1 MMRNAKL
8 KEPENNILSFIRKSV
23 PVAPRI
29 TIYGTP
35 GIGKST
41 LASQFPSPLFFLTEE
56 CTLNNVDYIGVVKS
70 YDKFIEG
77 ISKLADIPNPP
88 FKTLIIDSIS
98 KLDALIVNQILRG
111 ENLSKNGKQPS
122 LNSACGGYGAGFQAA
137 QQEHRYVK
145 SILDNF
151 QKKGVTVIY
160 IGHLTTTKYKAP
172 DLDDYDR
179 YSIVMNHDKSREVYI
194 DDVDAVFFCKLKS
207 FVNTTESGR
216 SLISS
221 TDDRIILSGVS
232 DAHISKNRFNMP
244 MEMEMS
250 FESIK
255 EYIPFYQLSEGK

>member
-1 MMRNAKL
+1 MRNIKP
-8 KEPENNILSFIRKSV
+8 KEENNILNFIKKSV

-41 LASQFPSPLFFLTEE
+41 LASQFPEPLFFLTEE
-56 CTLNNVDYIGVVKS
+56 CSISDIDYIGVVKS

-77 ISKLADIPNPP
+77 ITKLAAIDNPP

-98 KLDALIVNQILRG
+98 KLDQLIVNEILRV
-111 ENLSKNGKQPS
+111 EKLSKNGKQPS
-122 LNSACGGYGAGFQAA
+122 LNSACGGYGAGYQAA

-179 YSIVMNHDKSREVYI
+179 YTIVMNHDKSREVYI

-207 FVNTTESGR
+207 FVSSTDSGR

-221 TDDRIILSGVS
+221 TEDRIILSSVS
-232 DAHISKNRFNMP
+232 DAHVSKNRFDMP

-255 EYIPFYQLSEGK
+255 EYIPFYQSSEEK

>member
-1 MMRNAKL
+1 MRNIKP
-8 KEPENNILSFIRKSV
+8 KEESNILDFIKKSV

-41 LASQFPSPLFFLTEE
+41 LASQFPEPLFFLTEE
-56 CTLNNVDYIGVVKS
+56 CSINDINYIGVVKS

-77 ISKLADIPNPP
+77 ITKLAAIDKPP

-98 KLDALIVNQILRG
+98 KLDALIVNDILRG
-111 ENLSKNGKQPS
+111 ENLTKNGKPPS

-151 QKKGVTVIY
+151 QNKGVTVIY

-179 YSIVMNHDKSREVYI
+179 YTVVMNHDKSREVYI

-207 FVNTTESGR
+207 FVSSTDSGR
-216 SLISS
+216 NLISS
-221 TDDRIILSGVS
+221 TDDRIILSGIS
-232 DAHISKNRFNMP
+232 DAHVSKNRFDMP

-255 EYIPFYQLSEGK
+255 EYIPFYQSSEEK

>member
-1 MMRNAKL
+1 MRNTKP
-8 KEPENNILSFIRKSV
+8 KEENNILNFIRKSV

-56 CTLNNVDYIGVVKS
+56 CSINNIDYIGVVKS
-70 YDKFIEG
+70 YDKFVEG
-77 ISKLADIPNPP
+77 ITKLAAIDEPP

-98 KLDALIVNQILRG
+98 KLDALIVNEILRG
-111 ENLSKNGKQPS
+111 EKLTKNGKPPS

-137 QQEHRYVK
+137 QQEHRYIK

-179 YSIVMNHDKSREVYI
+179 YTIVMNHDKSREVYI

-207 FVNTTESGR
+207 FVSSTDSGR

-221 TDDRIILSGVS
+221 TDDRIILSSVS
-232 DAHISKNRFNMP
+232 DAHISKNRFDMP
-244 MEMEMS
+244 MEMEMN
-250 FESIK
+250 FDSIK
-255 EYIPFYQLSEGK
+255 EYIPFYQSNKGK

>member
-1 MMRNAKL
+1 MQNRKQ
-8 KEPENNILSFIRKSV
+8 KEPNNILNFIKKSG

-29 TIYGTP
+29 TIYGVP

-56 CTLNNVDYIGVVKS
+56 CCVDNVDYIGVIKS
-70 YDKFIEG
+70 YDKFLEG
-77 ISKLADIPNPP
+77 IAKLLEIENPP

-98 KLDALIVNQILRG
+98 KLDQLIVNDILQK
-111 ENLSKNGKQPS
+111 ETLTKNGKPPS

-137 QQEHRYVK
+137 QQEHRYAK
-145 SILDNF
+145 SLLDNF
-151 QKKGVTVIY
+151 QKKGITVIY
-160 IGHLTTTKYKAP
+160 IAHLTTTKYKAP

-179 YSIVMNHDKSREVYI
+179 YSIVMNHEKSREVYI
-194 DDVDAVFFCKLKS
+194 DDVDAVFFCRLKS
-207 FVNTTESGR
+207 FVNQTESGR
-216 SLISS
+216 NLISS

-244 MEMEMS
+244 MEIEMN

-255 EYIPFYQLSEGK
+255 QYIPFYQLSEEK

>member
-1 MMRNAKL
+1 MRNIKP
-8 KEPENNILSFIRKSV
+8 KEENNILQFIRKSG

-29 TIYGTP
+29 TIYGVP

-41 LASQFPSPLFFLTEE
+41 LASQFPDPLFFLTEE
-56 CTLNNVDYIGVVKS
+56 CSVDNVDYIGVIKS
-70 YDKFIEG
+70 YDKFLEG
-77 ISKLADIPNPP
+77 ISRLLEIENPP
-88 FKTLIIDSIS
+88 FKTLIIDSVS
-98 KLDALIVNQILRG
+98 KLDSLIVNDILRKEG
-111 ENLSKNGKQPS
+111 MTKNGKQPS

-145 SILDNF
+145 SLLDNF
-151 QKKGVTVIY
+151 QRKGITVIY

-194 DDVDAVFFCKLKS
+194 DDVDAVFFCRLKS
-207 FVNTTESGR
+207 FVNQTESGR
-216 SLISS
+216 NLISS

-244 MEMEMS
+244 MEIEMS

-255 EYIPFYQLSEGK
+255 QYIPFYQLSEEK

>member
-1 MMRNAKL
+1 MKTLR
-8 KEPENNILSFIRKSV
+8 KEENNILSFIKKSV
-23 PVAPRI
+23 PSAPRI

-41 LASQFPSPLFFLTEE
+41 LASQFPYPLFFLTEE
-56 CTLNNVDYIGVVKS
+56 CSINDINYIGVVKS
-70 YDKFIEG
+70 YDKFLEG
-77 ISKLADIPNPP
+77 ITKLAAIDNPP

-98 KLDALIVNQILRG
+98 KLDALIVNEILKG
-111 ENLSKNGKQPS
+111 EKLSKSGKQPS

-151 QKKGVTVIY
+151 QKKGITVIY

-179 YSIVMNHDKSREVYI
+179 YSIVMNHDKSREIYI

-207 FVNTTESGR
+207 FVNATESGR

-221 TDDRIILSGVS
+221 TNDRIILSGVS

-244 MEMEMS
+244 MEMEMN

-255 EYIPFYQLSEGK
+255 EYIPFYQSSEEK

>member
-1 MMRNAKL
+1 MRNRKQI
-8 KEPENNILSFIRKSV
+8 EDNNILSFIKKSV

-41 LASQFPSPLFFLTEE
+41 LAGQFPSPLFFLTEE
-56 CTLNNVDYIGVVKS
+56 CSLNNVDYIGVVKS

-77 ISKLADIPNPP
+77 ISKLAAIEEPP

-98 KLDALIVNQILRG
+98 KLDALIVNEILKG
-111 ENLSKNGKQPS
+111 EKLSKSGKQPS

-244 MEMEMS
+244 MEMQMS

-255 EYIPFYQLSEGK
+255 EYIPFYQSSEEK

>member
-1 MMRNAKL
+1 MRNVKL
-8 KEPENNILSFIRKSV
+8 KHEEENNILSFVRKSV
-23 PVAPRI
+23 PLAPRI
-29 TIYGTP
+29 TIYGKQ

-41 LASQFPSPLFFLTEE
+41 LANQFPSPLFFLTEE
-56 CTLNNVDYIGVVKS
+56 FYLNNVDYIGVVKS

-77 ISKLADIPNPP
+77 ISKLAAIDKPP

-98 KLDALIVNQILRG
+98 NLDALIVNEILR
-111 ENLSKNGKQPS
+111 EEKLSKNGKHPS

-137 QQEHRYVK
+137 QQMHRYVK

-244 MEMEMS
+244 MELEMS

-255 EYIPFYQLSEGK
+255 QYIPFYQSNEEK